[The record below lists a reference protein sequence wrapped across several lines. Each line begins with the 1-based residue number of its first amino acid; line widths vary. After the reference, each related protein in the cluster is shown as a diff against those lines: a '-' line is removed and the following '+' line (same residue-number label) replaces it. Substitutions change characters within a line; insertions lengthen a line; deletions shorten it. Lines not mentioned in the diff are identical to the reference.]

1 MDENTKPQT
10 AVEKKEESGKTYRET
25 VFQITERYL
34 LHHYDIRYNE
44 VSNDAQYKLK
54 EETDYYELNSD
65 ALYIELQNFRVNIS
79 QAKLISLLKSGMM
92 ENHNP
97 FKNYFDRVSKSE
109 QANQQDYILKLAGY
123 VKTHNQ
129 ERFGRHFKK
138 MLVRSVACSLNNHI
152 VNKQAFILVHNKQ
165 NSGKTTFL
173 NWLCPAELKS
183 YLTEN
188 IGTDKDSLI
197 ALCENFIINL
207 DELATFSKMEINS
220 FKSMLSKAHVK
231 VRRPFEK
238 KAVVTPRRA
247 NFVGSTNKTE
257 FLNDESG
264 SVRWLC
270 FEIDSIDWNYSK
282 EIDIDLVWA
291 QAYDLYKNKF
301 PYELTA
307 AEIEENEQENKK
319 HQRLTL
325 EMDLI
330 QRYYYP
336 GTKTDSDAFYTAS
349 DFMKY
354 LPEKLGASIK
364 TTVENIGKALKSLN
378 FEQANKFNGVYS
390 VKGYYIKY
398 NSQNELTQLLS
409 TDKQAETE

>member
-1 MDENTKPQT
+1 MDKSNQ
-10 AVEKKEESGKTYRET
+10 KEETSQTSTSRET
-25 VFQITERYL
+25 VFQITARYL
-34 LHHYDIRYNE
+34 LYHYDIRYNE

-54 EETDYYELNSD
+54 EKTDFDELNPD
-65 ALYIELQNFRVNIS
+65 ALYVELQNLHVNIT
-79 QAKLISLLKSGMM
+79 QAKLISLLKSGIMKT
-92 ENHNP
+92 HNP
-97 FKNYFDRVSKSE
+97 FTNYFDRVSKLE
-109 QANQQDYILKLAGY
+109 EKQVNKQDHIQKLAGY
-123 VKTHNQ
+123 VKAVHQ
-129 ERFGRHFKK
+129 ERFNRHFKK
-138 MLVRSVACSLNNHI
+138 MLVRSVACCLNNHV

-173 NWLCPAELKS
+173 NWLCPTELKS
-183 YLTEN
+183 YLTDN

-291 QAYDLYKNKF
+291 QAYDLYQNKF

-307 AEIEENEQENKK
+307 TEIEENEKENKK
-319 HQRLTL
+319 HQKLTL

-336 GTKTDSDAFYTAS
+336 GAKTDNDAFYTAS

-354 LPEKLGASIK
+354 LPEKIGAPMK
-364 TTVENIGKALKSLN
+364 TSVENIGKALKSLN
-378 FEQANKFNGVYS
+378 FEQTNKFNGVYS
-390 VKGYYIKY
+390 IKGYYIKFNY
-398 NSQNELTQLLS
+398 QNELTQLL
-409 TDKQAETE
+409 DNPEQTEK